1 LLNRRLWTLAV
12 VVALAGCSGSG
23 TTSAVPSTNAFRAAH
38 DTGSALP
45 GDTGSA
51 LPGDTGSA
59 LPGDTG
65 SALPGDTG
73 SALPGNVATV
83 CGVVSQM
90 GQARCLAQQNLDIL
104 PVPNAQADPLTI
116 KGYQPKDLQAAYH
129 LPASQSGQ
137 TVAVVDAYDNPAA
150 EADLAIYRATFG
162 LPACT
167 STNGCFQK
175 VNQLGQPA
183 NFPAANT
190 TWGKEIALDLE
201 MVSAACPHCR
211 IILVE
216 ANSASV
222 DDLGASVDRA
232 VALGAH
238 VVSNSYAASEW
249 SGEVAEEQHYNH
261 PGVAQT
267 VSSGDDGIGATYP
280 AASQYV
286 TAVGGTI
293 LTGSNGAYSESSGWK
308 YTGRGCSQYIS
319 KPRWQ
324 NGWYCKTRAIVDVA
338 AIADPASGVA
348 VYDTFVDSG
357 QAGGWVV
364 LGGTSVGAPII
375 AAAYALANDFGAQ
388 SDASRLYRRWTM
400 LHDVPPAGWD
410 YVTGLGSP
418 NGIGAF

>member
-1 LLNRRLWTLAV
+1 MLTRLLALAV
-12 VVALAGCSGSG
+12 VVTLAGCSGGG
-23 TTSAVPSTNAFRAAH
+23 TSSQVPYSNASRAAH

-83 CGVVSQM
+83 CSAVSQT

-116 KGYQPKDLQAAYH
+116 KGYQPKDLQAAYR
-129 LPASQSGQ
+129 LPAGQPGQ
-137 TVAVVDAYDNPAA
+137 TIAVVDAFDNPAV

-162 LPACT
+162 LPPCT
-167 STNGCFQK
+167 IANGCFQK
-175 VNQLGQPA
+175 VNQQGQPA

-190 TWGKEIALDLE
+190 AWGKEIALDVE
-201 MVSAACPHCR
+201 MISATCPNCR
-211 IILVE
+211 IVLVE

-232 VALGAH
+232 VALGAT

-261 PGVAQT
+261 PGIAQT
-267 VSSGDDGIGATYP
+267 VSSGDEGIGATYP
-280 AASQYV
+280 ASSQYV
-286 TAVGGTI
+286 TAVGGTV
-293 LTGSNGAYSESSGWK
+293 LTGTSGAYSESGWK
-308 YTGRGCSQYIS
+308 YSGRGCSQYIA
-319 KPRWQ
+319 KPHWQ
-324 NGWYCKTRAIVDVA
+324 AGWYCKTRATVDVA
-338 AIADPASGVA
+338 AIADPGSGVA

-357 QAGGWVV
+357 QIGGWVV

-375 AAAYALANDFGAQ
+375 AAAYALAGDFGTQ

-418 NGIGAF
+418 NGVGAF